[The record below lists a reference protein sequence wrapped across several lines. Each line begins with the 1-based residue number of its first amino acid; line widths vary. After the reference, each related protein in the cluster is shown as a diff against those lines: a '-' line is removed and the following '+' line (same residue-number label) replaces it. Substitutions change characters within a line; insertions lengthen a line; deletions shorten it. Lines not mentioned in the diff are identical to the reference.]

1 MARTGVGKIQGP
13 RPFLSRTQPEAKA
26 KLCSNQYRL
35 SIRWR
40 RVLPRHLMKNTKSVD
55 DDDDR
60 LTDTDAD
67 FSTTR
72 IKILSETPLRRGAH
86 NAELAFFMCLAHSHA
101 SQRGRTYRKAV
112 HRSCL
117 PCKELEPGEEPQ
129 HVRAGHARDTGR
141 QPETGGHWH
150 RHVGDSLLPTTEFG
164 RVCIILCALWRWNME
179 ERGSLDLC
187 MRVYAIQYIFLFPG
201 PG

>member
-1 MARTGVGKIQGP
+1 MTMTGLRART
-13 RPFLSRTQPEAKA
+13 RTSAQPGLK
-26 KLCSNQYRL
+26 
-35 SIRWR
+35 
-40 RVLPRHLMKNTKSVD
+40 
-55 DDDDR
+55 
-60 LTDTDAD
+60 
-67 FSTTR
+67 F
-72 IKILSETPLRRGAH
+72 LSETPLRRGAH

-112 HRSCL
+112 HRSCQ
-117 PCKELEPGEEPQ
+117 PQ
-129 HVRAGHARDTGR
+129 HVRAGHARDTSR
-141 QPETGGHWH
+141 QPETGEHWH
-150 RHVGDSLLPTTEFG
+150 GHVGDSLLPTTKFG